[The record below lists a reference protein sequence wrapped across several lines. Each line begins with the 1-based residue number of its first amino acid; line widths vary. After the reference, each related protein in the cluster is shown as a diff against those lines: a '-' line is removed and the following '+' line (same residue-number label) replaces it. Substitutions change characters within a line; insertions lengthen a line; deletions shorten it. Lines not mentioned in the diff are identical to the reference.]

1 MNLLHPEV
9 LYLLVLLIILFGF
22 LLTQK
27 EAQAHF
33 FSQEV
38 MDKLRVN
45 SNTLTLQARN
55 ALFFLSGFLILLALS
70 GPVINEGTVEVKAKS
85 ADIMIAF
92 DISDSMLA
100 EDVYPNRLKSAKQ
113 KAIELLKLAPTERIG
128 VMAFAKNSYLVS
140 PLSFDHG
147 AVSFLLA
154 QLSTTSITEKGTDFL
169 SMLNAVDGSGKES
182 SKKYLLILSDGGDK
196 KDFSSEIEY
205 AKEKSIVIFVLGIG
219 TEKGAPIKLKNG
231 SFIKQNGDIII
242 SKLNANIADLATKTG
257 GVYIENVNS
266 NADVKRMLKEIESN
280 ADEKELK
287 SEEVQKFIPLFYYP
301 LGLALLVLLIAT
313 SSMSKRESVPLPVFL
328 IFALLSFHSNVE
340 AGLLDFVELNKAKE
354 AYESGNYEESQK
366 LYQKYADEKES
377 GESKFNV
384 GNSLYKQSK
393 YKEAIESYKQALFD
407 DELKRANNYS
417 NLGNAY
423 VKSKEKESLQKAL
436 EAYEKAL
443 KIKEDKDTRE
453 NYEAVKKALEEQKKQ
468 EQKNKD
474 NKKQDKKDKK
484 NQDKNKDSKENQ
496 KNDENKESDDKK
508 DSQKKDSSS
517 SDGKDSKDD
526 KSQDK
531 QSDKENQKDSKSKNQ
546 EQKKQKSQEKD
557 KEKNSQDLNQTKA
570 EQEKQG
576 LKELDKKEKNDSKSK
591 SSANAMPS
599 SAQEKMSDEEER
611 KWLNQ
616 LNSEQNTYMYI
627 LGNQK
632 PKKENSDEKPW

>member
-1 MNLLHPEV
+1 LNLLHPEV
-9 LYLLVLLIILFGF
+9 LYLLPLLIILFGF

-33 FSQEV
+33 FTKEV

-45 SNTLTLQARN
+45 SNTLTLKARN

-70 GPVINEGTVEVKAKS
+70 APVINEGTVEVKAKS

-92 DISDSMLA
+92 DISDSMLS

-128 VMAFAKNSYLVS
+128 IMAFAKNSYLVS

-196 KDFSSEIEY
+196 QDFSSEIEY
-205 AKEKSIVIFVLGIG
+205 AKENSIVVFVLGIG
-219 TEKGAPIKLKNG
+219 TKKGAPIKLKNG
-231 SFIKQNGDIII
+231 SFIKQNGNIII
-242 SKLNANIADLATKTG
+242 SKLNTNIANLAIKTG

-266 NADVKRMLKEIESN
+266 NEDVKRMLKEIESN
-280 ADEKELK
+280 AEEKELK
-287 SEEVQKFIPLFYYP
+287 SEEVHKFIPLFYYP
-301 LGLALLVLLIAT
+301 LGLALLILLIAT
-313 SSMSKRESVPLPVFL
+313 SSMSKRERVPLPVFL
-328 IFALLSFHSNVE
+328 LFTLLSFNSNVE
-340 AGLLDFVELNKAKE
+340 AGLLDFVELKKAKE
-354 AYESGNYEESQK
+354 AYESGNYEQSQK
-366 LYQKYADEKES
+366 LYQKYAEEKNS
-377 GESKFNV
+377 GESKFNA
-384 GNSLYKQSK
+384 GNSLYKQAK
-393 YKEAIESYKQALFD
+393 YKEAIESYEKALFD
-407 DELKRANNYS
+407 DESKRANNYA
-417 NLGNAY
+417 NLANAY
-423 VKSKEKESLQKAL
+423 VKSQEKKSLQKAL
-436 EAYEKAL
+436 EAYEKSL

-484 NQDKNKDSKENQ
+484 SQDQNQDSKKNQ
-496 KNDENKESDDKK
+496 KNDENKNSDDKK
-508 DSQKKDSSS
+508 DSKKKDSSS
-517 SDGKDSKDD
+517 SGGKDSKDN

-531 QSDKENQKDSKSKNQ
+531 QSEKENQKDSKSKSQ
-546 EQKKQKSQEKD
+546 EQKKQESQKKDEEK
-557 KEKNSQDLNQTKA
+557 KSQDLNQTKA
-570 EQEKQG
+570 KQEKQG

-599 SAQEKMSDEEER
+599 SAQEHMSDEEER
-611 KWLNQ
+611 KWLKQ
-616 LNSEQNTYMYI
+616 LNSEQNTYMYM
-627 LGNQK
+627 LDNQK